1 MRAEGDVP
9 DLTTGQRIKLYRER
23 AGKSR
28 PVLAGLVGKSS
39 EWVKAVETGRIL
51 APRLSMLGQI
61 ARVLRVDVQ
70 DLLDGPEDNVVITAG
85 SGHPA
90 LAEVRA
96 VLNRLPL
103 ASREPQ
109 SLDHIASRL
118 ALAWD
123 ARHRSPE
130 HRTVIGALLPALISD
145 AQVAARAYRGEDGRR
160 ALALLSDV
168 FGLAQMFLAY
178 QPAADLL
185 WRVVDRALLAAQE
198 SEDPIALGQA
208 VWFAM
213 EAHRDSGDWDTAMT
227 IGEDAIHSLSSH
239 LDDGGD
245 ALAGVYGALQA
256 GCAFTAARAGDD
268 GRAWRYWDAADAVAQ
283 RLPATYYQRVTSFSQ
298 PVMVAHAVTL
308 EVELKRGGRALRAA
322 SGPATAP
329 IPSRPRQARHLIEV
343 ARGHYLRKDH
353 AAMLG
358 TLHDAHA
365 SAPETI
371 RFNVY
376 ARQMATAAM
385 SGPPSM
391 RRQAREIAAKV
402 GLVG

>member
-51 APRLSMLGQI
+51 APRLSMLGHI

-70 DLLDGPEDNVVITAG
+70 DLLDGPEDTVVITSAV
-85 SGHPA
+85 GHPA
-90 LAEVRA
+90 LAEVRS
-96 VLNRLPL
+96 VLNRLPP
-103 ASREPQ
+103 ANGEPQ
-109 SLDHIASRL
+109 SLDHIDSRL
-118 ALAWD
+118 ALAWN
-123 ARHRSPE
+123 ARHRSPD
-130 HRTVIGALLPALISD
+130 HRTVIGGLLPALIQD
-145 AQVAARAYRGEDGRR
+145 AQVASRAYRGEDGHR
-160 ALALLSDV
+160 ALALLADTL
-168 FGLAQMFLAY
+168 GLAQMFLAY

-185 WRVVDRALLAAQE
+185 WRVVDRALLAGQE
-198 SEDPIALGQA
+198 SEDPHALGQA

-213 EAHRDSGDWDTAMT
+213 EAHRDSGDWDTAMA
-227 IGEDAIHSLSSH
+227 IGEDAIHMLKPH
-239 LDDGGD
+239 LDEADD
-245 ALAGVYGALQA
+245 ELAGIYGALQA
-256 GCAFTAARAGDD
+256 ACAFTAARAGDD
-268 GRAWRYWDAADAVAQ
+268 GRAWRYWDAADAVAR
-283 RLPATYYQRVTSFSQ
+283 RLPATYYQRATSFSQ

-308 EVELKRGGRALRAA
+308 EVELKRGGRALQAAVRAA
-322 SGPATAP
+322 PVAIA
-329 IPSRPRQARHLIEV
+329 SRPRRARHLIEV

-353 AAMLG
+353 EAMLG
-358 TLHDAHA
+358 TLDDAHA

-385 SGPPSM
+385 SGPPSI
-391 RRQAREIAAKV
+391 RRQAHEIAAKV
-402 GLVG
+402 GLFG